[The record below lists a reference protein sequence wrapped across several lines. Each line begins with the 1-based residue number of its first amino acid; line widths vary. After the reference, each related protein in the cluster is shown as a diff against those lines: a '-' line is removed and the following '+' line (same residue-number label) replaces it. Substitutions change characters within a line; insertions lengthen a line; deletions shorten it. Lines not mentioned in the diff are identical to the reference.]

1 MTEEFLAGLTSITR
15 TLDVLEVLVLI
26 NDSLKVLSPGW
37 AVVLLEGSVSPQAR
51 SQRTSDSGPGAVHS
65 ALSLTCSGVFVTVPE
80 FNKVAERR
88 VLGRKESGNKI
99 C

>member
-51 SQRTSDSGPGAVHS
+51 NQ
-65 ALSLTCSGVFVTVPE
+65 
-80 FNKVAERR
+80 NQ
-88 VLGRKESGNKI
+88 
-99 C
+99 